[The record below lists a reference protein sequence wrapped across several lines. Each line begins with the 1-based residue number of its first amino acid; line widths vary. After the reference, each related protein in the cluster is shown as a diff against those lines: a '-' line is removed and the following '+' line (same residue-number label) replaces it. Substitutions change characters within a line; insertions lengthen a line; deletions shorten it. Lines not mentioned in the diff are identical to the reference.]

1 MANIKLRNITKTFGK
16 IKALDQVNL
25 EIKDKEFFVLFGPAG
40 AGKTTILKTIAGI
53 EFPDD
58 GHVIFNDDIVNLVE
72 PAKRNVSMVFEN
84 YALYPH
90 LNVFDNI
97 ASPMRSPLYK
107 KDEEYINKQI
117 VKVTSTMKID
127 HLLERLPSQLS
138 NGQRQRVALGRSLV
152 RDPNVFLMDEPLAH
166 LDAKL
171 RHHMRT
177 ELKAMQ
183 TQLDTTTI
191 YVTHDYMEALSLG
204 DRIAI
209 INEGKIE
216 QIGTGDEVYYT
227 PKNLFVAKLVG
238 EPEINTFKGELAEV
252 NQKVKMKVL
261 NQMHLFDLELDVEQ
275 ELKNHHSQ
283 HVIVGIRGINVSYSF
298 VKKEETQLEGSVYSF
313 EPIGNKT
320 ILIVKIGD
328 ELIRTIAPNDL
339 QVDIDQK
346 IFIEFDFKNAMFF
359 DMDTEELLVRHNQE
373 EIIKEV
379 L

>member
-107 KDEEYINKQI
+107 KDEAYINKQI

-275 ELKNHHSQ
+275 ALKNHHSQ
-283 HVIVGIRGINVSYSF
+283 HVIVGIRGLNVSYSF
-298 VKKEETQLEGSVYSF
+298 VKKEETQVEGTVYSF

-339 QVDIDQK
+339 KVDIDQK